1 MRYHRSGTPNQPES
15 RRMNAESRR
24 IRNIYLVL
32 SLFVWLPTSLIV
44 GVNTLFLLDGGL
56 NNVEAFAA
64 NAIYTLGLV
73 LFEIPTGMVADTWGR
88 RTSYLLG
95 AAVQLVGNLLYVWM
109 WYVKGPFWGWG
120 MASLLLGCGY
130 TFFSGALEAWLVDAL
145 KHAGYDDDL
154 DPIFARNQIVNGAAM
169 LVGTIAG
176 GVIAQVAMLGTPY
189 LVRGGLQLV
198 SFIVA
203 FTMMKDIGFT
213 PERGH
218 GFVKQVKAL
227 AGAGW
232 TYGVKNRPVRWVMLA
247 APFYMGTGIYGFYA
261 AQPYLLD
268 LFGDREAIG
277 VAGIAAAGIAG
288 TQVAGGFA
296 VPYIRRLFSHRTHI
310 LITCAALT
318 VASLVLMG
326 LIQRFAAVVALLVLW
341 AVTFAANMPVRQAY
355 INSLIPS
362 RERATVLSFDSMV
375 NSTGG
380 VAFQPIL
387 GRVADT
393 TGYAAS
399 YVVSGVIAF
408 FGLPFLLLARREN
421 VSADLIAKDGDAKK
435 ERDQR

>member
-1 MRYHRSGTPNQPES
+1 
-15 RRMNAESRR
+15 MNAESRR
-24 IRNIYLVL
+24 IRNRYLVL
-32 SLFVWLPTSLIV
+32 SQFVWLPTSLIV

-56 NNVEAFAA
+56 SNVEAFAA

-95 AAVQLVGNLLYVWM
+95 AGVQLVGNLLYFWM
-109 WYVKGPFWGWG
+109 WYTNGPFWGWAV
-120 MASLLLGCGY
+120 ASLLLGFGY

-145 KHAGYDDDL
+145 KHAGYEGDL
-154 DPIFARNQIVNGAAM
+154 DPIFAKNQIVTGVAM

-176 GVIAQVAMLGTPY
+176 GFIAQMAVLGAPY
-189 LVRGGLQLV
+189 VVRAGLQLV

-203 FTMMKDIGFT
+203 FAIMKDLGFT
-213 PERGH
+213 PARAAGI
-218 GFVKQVKAL
+218 VKQAKAL
-227 AGAGW
+227 AAAGW
-232 TYGVKNRPVRWVMLA
+232 KYGLKNRPVRWVMLA

-268 LFGDREAIG
+268 LFGDQQAIG

-296 VPYIRRLFSHRTHI
+296 VPYIRRLFSRRTHI
-310 LITCAALT
+310 LIACAALT
-318 VASLVLMG
+318 TASLVLMG
-326 LIQRFAAVVALLVLW
+326 LIQIFAVVVALLVLW
-341 AVTFAANMPVRQAY
+341 AVAYAANMPVRQAY
-355 INSLIPS
+355 INALIPS

-387 GRVADT
+387 GSVADT
-393 TGYAAS
+393 AGYAVS
-399 YVVSGVIAF
+399 YVVSGAIAF
-408 FGLPFLLLARREN
+408 VGLPFLFLARA
-421 VSADLIAKDGDAKK
+421 VDGSADRSANGEESNPEGSKP
-435 ERDQR
+435 